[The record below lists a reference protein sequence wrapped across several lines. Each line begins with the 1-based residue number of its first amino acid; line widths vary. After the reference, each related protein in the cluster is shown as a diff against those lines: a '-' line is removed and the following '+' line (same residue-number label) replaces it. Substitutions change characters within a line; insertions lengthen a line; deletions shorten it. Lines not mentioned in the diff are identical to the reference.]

1 MAREMER
8 VALTNAFVRT
18 TTAITVFHG
27 GIKVINFFHM
37 TGQFLICIVNDFV
50 LFLLMLKKEKAKSI
64 YSQHIS

>member
-1 MAREMER
+1 MWLFSGLMAREMEL

-37 TGQFLICIVNDFV
+37 NG
-50 LFLLMLKKEKAKSI
+50 
-64 YSQHIS
+64 